1 MVIYKNKLEI
11 TGSGGVLHL
20 QWLSNKPHG
29 TQLKLLLSRK
39 IKNIY
44 INKGR
49 HDQDSKNCSY
59 LN

>member
-39 IKNIY
+39 IKNTIKSNQQN
-44 INKGR
+44 II
-49 HDQDSKNCSY
+49 KNNY
-59 LN
+59 QR